1 MLKIVAGVITK
12 DDKTLICKRPKDKSN
27 GLLWEF
33 AGGKVEKGETLQ
45 DALIRECLEELD
57 VRVEVKDFIMRT
69 EYSYPDVDVEI
80 NFFYSEIK
88 EGKEKC
94 LEHSEIKWVD
104 FNELSDFQFCPADK
118 DIVKFL
124 MNNRGLNL

>member
-12 DDKTLICKRPKDKSN
+12 DNKVLICKRPQTKSN

-33 AGGKVEKGETLQ
+33 AGGKVEKNETLQ
-45 DALIRECLEELD
+45 DALIRECFEELSVQIKVD
-57 VRVEVKDFIMRT
+57 DFIMKT

-80 NFFYSEIK
+80 NFFYAQIIN
-88 EGKEKC
+88 GHEKC
-94 LEHSEIKWVD
+94 LEHCEIKWVNFD
-104 FNELSDFQFCPADK
+104 ELSKFKFCPADK

-124 MNNRGLNL
+124 MDNRG